1 MMFVFYLSGSRLEI
15 DILQNSHQKD
25 MRGIFPGD
33 PLKTFLSEK
42 VFLFLPYISLSK
54 YDIWSFWSY
63 LINIRG
69 SSWHT
74 EVGKLV
80 MWKDDVI

>member
-1 MMFVFYLSGSRLEI
+1 MMFVFYLSGSRLAI

-54 YDIWSFWSY
+54 YDI
-63 LINIRG
+63 
-69 SSWHT
+69 
-74 EVGKLV
+74 
-80 MWKDDVI
+80 